1 MIALVRTSFPDR
13 ATAERIG
20 RLVVEARLAACCNIG
35 GACRSIYRWRGEVE
49 TADEVV
55 ALFKTA
61 PIRVRRLVER
71 LTMLHPY
78 ELPAVEWW
86 EAAAAPAVEEWITL
100 ETD

>member
-1 MIALVRTSFPDR
+1 MITLVQTSFPDR

-20 RLVVEARLAACCNIG
+20 RLVVEARLAACCNIMDE
-35 GACRSIYRWRGEVE
+35 CRSIYRWRGEVE
-49 TADEVV
+49 EADEVI

-61 PIRVRRLVER
+61 PVRARRLVER

-78 ELPAVEWW
+78 ELAAIEQW
-86 EAAAAPAVEEWITL
+86 EAAVAPAIEEWVTL